1 MTDPATSSDPIP
13 TRASLLSRLK
23 DWDDQKS
30 WQDFHDT
37 YWKLIYSVA
46 LKAGLSDA
54 EARDVVQET
63 ELTVAKRMREFKY
76 DPALGSFKG
85 WLLHTTRWRIAD
97 LLRKRGPQA
106 PAALSRPVDEP
117 RTATAE
123 RVSDPNALDWQALW
137 DEEWEKNLVDA
148 AMDRVKRKVN
158 SKDYQIFDLYV
169 VKGWAVSDITGTLGV
184 SLHQV
189 YQARTR
195 VGKLLKKEVAY
206 LESKLL

>member
-106 PAALSRPVDEP
+106 PPALSRPVDEP
-117 RTATAE
+117 RTATAD
-123 RVSDPNALDWQALW
+123 RVPDANALDWQALW

-206 LESKLL
+206 LETKLL